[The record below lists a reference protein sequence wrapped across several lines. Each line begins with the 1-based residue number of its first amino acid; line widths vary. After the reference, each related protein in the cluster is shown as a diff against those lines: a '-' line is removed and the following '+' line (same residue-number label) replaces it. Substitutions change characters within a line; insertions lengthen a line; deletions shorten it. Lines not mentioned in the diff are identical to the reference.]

1 VIPPHKARI
10 LVVIGAVILL
20 HAAFLLAF
28 WPHRWPTSYKWL
40 LLPDSIGAY
49 FVLALGLQHL
59 KGNSKSKS
67 EHEGR
72 EGKKKRSRK
81 TTLNTSCPS

>member
-1 VIPPHKARI
+1 VIPRHKARI

-40 LLPDSIGAY
+40 ILPDGVGAY

-59 KGNSKSKS
+59 NSNTKSKS
-67 EHEGR
+67 EHEGH
-72 EGKKKRSRK
+72 EVLTKGTKV
-81 TTLNTSCPS
+81 